1 MIGHPLDP
9 GGTTTHPSEKPTA
22 VAAQSPTPSRLQ
34 ERTFR
39 PPEKLESTPSP
50 DATSSAPTAPRATA
64 WIADAGNDHFDVAP
78 GTSGPMGGGHLV
90 TYSVEVEDDL
100 PFAVRDVAADI
111 DRALRDRLGW
121 TAVMD
126 RSVQRV
132 PTDPTFRIRLATPG
146 TTDALCAPLDTGGR
160 LSCRNG
166 QMVVLNA
173 WRWALG
179 ATTYGD
185 DLEAYRVYMVNH
197 EFGHALGNSHASCP
211 ATGSPAPVMVQQT
224 KGLEGC
230 TPNPWPA
237 AG

>member
-1 MIGHPLDP
+1 M
-9 GGTTTHPSEKPTA
+9 
-22 VAAQSPTPSRLQ
+22 AAQSPTSRQQ
-34 ERTFR
+34 EGSFR
-39 PPEKLESTPSP
+39 PPEKLESISSSG
-50 DATSSAPTAPRATA
+50 ATSSAPTARRATA
-64 WIADAGNDHFDVAP
+64 RIADAGSGHFDVAP
-78 GTSGPMGGGHLV
+78 GTSRSIGNGDLV

-100 PFAVRDVAADI
+100 PFAVRDVAGDI
-111 DRALRDRLGW
+111 DRALGDPRSW
-121 TAVMD
+121 TAVVGS
-126 RSVQRV
+126 SVQRV
-132 PTDPTFRIRLATPG
+132 RTDPTFRIRLATPE

-197 EFGHALGNSHASCP
+197 EFGHALGRSHASCP
-211 ATGSPAPVMVQQT
+211 APGHPAPVMVQQT
-224 KGLEGC
+224 KGLGGC